1 MVEPTKLWEIYW
13 MITKVKNALRRN
25 QNDSESDKSINKEPI
40 KVYVSHNGSVY
51 VKGDELAQN
60 TAWKAKVK
68 ELIDA
73 DLTGRNVLE
82 RDD

>member
-1 MVEPTKLWEIYW
+1 
-13 MITKVKNALRRN
+13 MITKVMGVLRRN
-25 QNDSESDKSINKEPI
+25 QNTSENDKHI

-51 VKGDELAQN
+51 VKGHELAHN
-60 TAWKAKVK
+60 AAWKAKVK

-73 DLTGRNVLE
+73 DLTGRNRLE